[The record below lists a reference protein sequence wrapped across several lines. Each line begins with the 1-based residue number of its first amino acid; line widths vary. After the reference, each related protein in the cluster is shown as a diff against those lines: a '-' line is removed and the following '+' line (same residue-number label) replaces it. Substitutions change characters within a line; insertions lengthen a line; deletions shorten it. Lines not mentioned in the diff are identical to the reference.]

1 MMDATREPFSELMAS
16 LVLDPLGMGNSTYQ
30 QPLPAEWAT
39 RAATGYDTKGVRIS
53 GRWRV
58 YPETAFVGLWTTP
71 SDLARYIIEAQ
82 RAYAGQGKVL
92 SRDAARSML
101 EKGLGGHALGPM
113 IEVKGQQ
120 FGLGG
125 STFGFNTLF
134 TASIEGGFGAVIL
147 TNSNNGPKLAHEL
160 MRTIAYEYDWP
171 GVWRKKSIVTLSEP
185 QYQEVAGRY
194 QTRNG
199 ILEIKYE
206 NGELYWGEEDERTE
220 LVPESEFVFFDRE
233 CCTWEFSHEAGAVTG
248 FENVELGFRG
258 TPIN

>member
-1 MMDATREPFSELMAS
+1 M
-16 LVLDPLGMGNSTYQ
+16 
-30 QPLPAEWAT
+30 
-39 RAATGYDTKGVRIS
+39 
-53 GRWRV
+53 
-58 YPETAFVGLWTTP
+58 AFVGLWTTP
-71 SDLARYIIEAQ
+71 SDLARYLIEVQ
-82 RAYAGQGKVL
+82 RAYAGHGKVL

-171 GVWRKKSIVTLSEP
+171 GVWRKKAVVALTEA
-185 QYQEVAGRY
+185 QYQSVAGRY
-194 QTRNG
+194 ETRNG
-199 ILEIKYE
+199 IFEITYE
-206 NGELYWGEEDERTE
+206 DGGLYWLQEDERIQ
-220 LVPESEFVFFDRE
+220 LIPESESIFFDRD
-233 CCTWEFSHEAGAVTG
+233 CCTWEFSQEAGAATG
-248 FENVELGFRG
+248 FEIIEMGFRG
-258 TPIN
+258 TRIN